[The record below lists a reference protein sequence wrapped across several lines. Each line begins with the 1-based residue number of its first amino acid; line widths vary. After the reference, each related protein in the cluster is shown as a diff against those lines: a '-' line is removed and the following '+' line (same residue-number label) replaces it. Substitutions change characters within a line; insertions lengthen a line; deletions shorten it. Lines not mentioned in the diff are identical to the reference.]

1 MVKLGEQDENEY
13 TYEVMNVPPQTSTS
27 FVKTEDETYYSIP
40 HFHPP
45 LPDIPLTV
53 APPTGGDAGVAR
65 EGKEENVYY
74 NAVSM

>member
-1 MVKLGEQDENEY
+1 MVKLGEQDEYEH

-27 FVKTEDETYYSIP
+27 FVKTEDQSYSTP
-40 HFHPP
+40 RSHPP
-45 LPDIPLTV
+45 LPAIPLTV
-53 APPTGGDAGVAR
+53 APPTGGDVGVAR